1 MGGGGIPASSR
12 LQTAT
17 LLPAFDDSYSEKHQG
32 RSLSLESA
40 GSALALCSFSPSM
53 PGSSED
59 WIYSAMPCSLS
70 AVAGLPYRS
79 HTLLHMCSF
88 TLVPH
93 TWLWSAI
100 FLSSFMS
107 SLFLRASFH
116 RTCLFFVVPGIL
128 QVQEAPPPPGLPGS
142 SEQLLSPV
150 VGVSRFLHIRSQPC
164 FRFTSS
170 VVTTCSRS
178 WFCSASSSSCPAA
191 LRGSR

>member
-1 MGGGGIPASSR
+1 M
-12 LQTAT
+12 
-17 LLPAFDDSYSEKHQG
+17 
-32 RSLSLESA
+32 SLESA

-128 QVQEAPPPPGLPGS
+128 QVQEGLPGS
-142 SEQLLSPV
+142 PRLLRAAPQSSGGCESLSPYSITAMLQVYIFCGDDMFPKLVLQRQLL
-150 VGVSRFLHIRSQPC
+150 FL
-164 FRFTSS
+164 
-170 VVTTCSRS
+170 
-178 WFCSASSSSCPAA
+178 SSSS
-191 LRGSR
+191 